1 MAKDEQ
7 ISSSNATIGIVTNE
21 VTNDIEWLIAF
32 CWLHRVSL
40 ACSFCSFPTEDVIL
54 WLSVSPLPC
63 YPGDEL
69 WFFHDP
75 LAHELPLRIQ
85 STELRTEAMVL
96 DMSGEG
102 SNRLRYLRDQRAD
115 PLDMS
120 QVLPQSYED
129 VVSMTA
135 PQSQQVSTNSYKFK
149 IKLLFGSP
157 MIAMYSYLF
166 RATGLEI
173 LTPAIWPA
181 SCIKLSTLVNY
192 MAFPTVYDPHQS
204 ILMFVDLRSPRYLKW
219 WPGTN
224 LLFLIPIR
232 HLHPSHPICNS
243 AMIIIILLA
252 SKFGYGLKR
261 YPLLPKRYGIWWL

>member
-1 MAKDEQ
+1 
-7 ISSSNATIGIVTNE
+7 
-21 VTNDIEWLIAF
+21 
-32 CWLHRVSL
+32 
-40 ACSFCSFPTEDVIL
+40 
-54 WLSVSPLPC
+54 
-63 YPGDEL
+63 
-69 WFFHDP
+69 
-75 LAHELPLRIQ
+75 
-85 STELRTEAMVL
+85 MVL

-173 LTPAIWPA
+173 LTPAI
-181 SCIKLSTLVNY
+181 
-192 MAFPTVYDPHQS
+192 
-204 ILMFVDLRSPRYLKW
+204 
-219 WPGTN
+219 
-224 LLFLIPIR
+224 
-232 HLHPSHPICNS
+232 
-243 AMIIIILLA
+243 
-252 SKFGYGLKR
+252 
-261 YPLLPKRYGIWWL
+261 

>member
-1 MAKDEQ
+1 M
-7 ISSSNATIGIVTNE
+7 
-21 VTNDIEWLIAF
+21 
-32 CWLHRVSL
+32 
-40 ACSFCSFPTEDVIL
+40 
-54 WLSVSPLPC
+54 PC

-129 VVSMTA
+129 VVAMTA
-135 PQSQQVSTNSYKFK
+135 PQFQQVSTNSYKF
-149 IKLLFGSP
+149 IQIQNYRLLFGSP
-157 MIAMYSYLF
+157 MYSYLF

-173 LTPAIWPA
+173 L
-181 SCIKLSTLVNY
+181 K
-192 MAFPTVYDPHQS
+192 
-204 ILMFVDLRSPRYLKW
+204 
-219 WPGTN
+219 
-224 LLFLIPIR
+224 
-232 HLHPSHPICNS
+232 
-243 AMIIIILLA
+243 
-252 SKFGYGLKR
+252 
-261 YPLLPKRYGIWWL
+261 